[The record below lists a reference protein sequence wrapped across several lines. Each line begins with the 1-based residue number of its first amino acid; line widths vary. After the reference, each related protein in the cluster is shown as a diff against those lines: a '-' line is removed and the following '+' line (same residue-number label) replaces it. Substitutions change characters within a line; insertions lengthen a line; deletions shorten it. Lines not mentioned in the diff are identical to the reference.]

1 MGECSVCAGKYKNGR
16 GLKIHQ
22 TKAGCGKQLPGS
34 HRNTNKSE
42 ATSTPDSNHSDAHG
56 RVRLETTHRGNGAQ
70 EMEAMVKVNK
80 QIKRRKMDK
89 SCSEG
94 GKVVANGRRIER
106 KTEERGEKT
115 DIRNWLKKNEPVDKG
130 FPMKVKEDAN
140 EET

>member
-1 MGECSVCAGKYKNGR
+1 MECSVCAGKYKNGR

-80 QIKRRKMDK
+80 QIKRKKWTSHVRR
-89 SCSEG
+89 EG
-94 GKVVANGRRIER
+94 KLLQVE
-106 KTEERGEKT
+106 GE
-115 DIRNWLKKNEPVDKG
+115 
-130 FPMKVKEDAN
+130 
-140 EET
+140 